1 MAQDKAEI
9 EYQFHQ
15 AMLGIY
21 EEALNDVGYRATR
34 FRQMVNRHGG
44 LEAAR
49 RLLRGSDASDGL
61 LRLWEA
67 GRLDITVEALVLREP
82 WRCLFENVELQ
93 AAEMRLKEFGYSE
106 SA

>member
-49 RLLRGSDASDGL
+49 RLLRGSARQTGCCACGRQAGSIL
-61 LRLWEA
+61 LWRLWCSA
-67 GRLDITVEALVLREP
+67 NHGDV
-82 WRCLFENVELQ
+82 
-93 AAEMRLKEFGYSE
+93 YSKMLNCRRRKCG
-106 SA
+106 